1 MRITALLLAL
11 VLLLPVASPAQDG
24 RLRVTLVADEP
35 EAVLA
40 ILAHRSGGSAP
51 TEADW
56 GRLFASEG
64 YVRLR
69 QREKGMGRAFTD
81 SAFRAFVRSPELV
94 AREPALRATL
104 DAWRGADLTAAARR
118 AFAYLPP
125 GATIQARVYPSI
137 KPRTN
142 SFVWEARTDPAIV
155 LYLDPAL
162 PAAKFE
168 NTVAHELHHVGVGS
182 ACPADP
188 DSTLPAGLRS
198 ALTWMGGFAEG
209 RAVLAAAGGP
219 DAHPHAASDSAERA
233 VWERDLAHAERD
245 VRRMEAFFLE
255 LLDGR
260 VPEEQQTPRG
270 MAFIATDSVPQGPFY
285 TVGWL
290 MASTVERRLGRE
302 RLVASLCDPRA
313 FLADYQR
320 AAREANRTD
329 GTPLP
334 LWSDGLLRRIGA
346 DT

>member
-1 MRITALLLAL
+1 MRIAALLLAL
-11 VLLLPVASPAQDG
+11 VLLLPAASPAQSG
-24 RLRVTLVADEP
+24 RLQVTLVDDEP
-35 EAVLA
+35 EAVLS
-40 ILAHRSGGSAP
+40 ILARQRQGSAP
-51 TEADW
+51 SEADW
-56 GRLFASEG
+56 RRLFDSEG

-69 QREKGMGRAFTD
+69 QREEGMRRPFTD
-81 SAFRAFVRSPELV
+81 SAFRAFVLSPELA

-118 AFAYLPP
+118 AFAYLPA
-125 GATIQARVYPSI
+125 GAAIRAKVYPSI

-142 SFVWEARTDPAIV
+142 SFVWDTRTDPAIF
-155 LYLDPAL
+155 LYLDPDI

-168 NTVAHELHHVGVGS
+168 NTVAHELHHVGVGTV
-182 ACPADP
+182 CPADP

-219 DAHPHAASDSAERA
+219 DVHPHAASGAAERA
-233 VWERDLAHAERD
+233 VWERDLANAERD
-245 VRRMEAFFLE
+245 VRRMESFFLE

-260 VPEEQQTPRG
+260 VPEEEQTPRG
-270 MAFIATDSVPQGPFY
+270 MAFIAGDGVPQGPFY
-285 TVGWL
+285 TVGWR

-302 RLVASLCDPRA
+302 RLVASLCDPRM
-313 FLADYQR
+313 FLADYNR
-320 AAREANRTD
+320 AAREENRTG

-346 DT
+346 GT